1 MNILKGLQKNPTKFY
16 HTDKKMLPII
26 YRSIPITI
34 LWLISFILNAD
45 AHPHVFID
53 LNVNVSYNHQGIDAI
68 EIEWQF
74 DRFSTQIILEDCD
87 DDGNG
92 RIDPDDMP
100 AIQQNY
106 GDSLSQEDFF
116 AIIHS
121 GEELITSVTSTLKN
135 AAIKKGYA
143 VFSILLDVDIPFQ
156 EDEQLLTLNF
166 EDPSLFIAFAVDN
179 NKKPAT
185 TKTIDD
191 DLPPVSISSV
201 SSMECRFNLRL
212 GSVNSIGDEFSTS
225 DLAAVSN
232 YPEKSNY
239 FSTIRTRFNALQAK
253 YNKKIGD
260 MVIDSKEKI
269 SLKLL
274 SVIFLFALG
283 YGVIHAAGPG
293 HGKTVVM
300 GFFLQNRAKPFHAI
314 LMALNIS
321 IVHTGTAILLSLL
334 FMTVLASYSGMSRMV
349 IQAQI
354 SFVVAIFI
362 LIFGIWLLIR
372 KIRSDNQVLSIE
384 SVSSNKNMVRS
395 VMAAGMIPCPLSITI
410 MLLAVTQNVFFQGLL
425 SVLGIALGM
434 MILLSIAGITAIKA
448 KDAIRVLSET
458 RKGAAAKIHNALE
471 YAGAILIICFGAGL
485 CFLYMPRIW

>member
-1 MNILKGLQKNPTKFY
+1 MFRTL
-16 HTDKKMLPII
+16 
-26 YRSIPITI
+26 YRSIPVSI
-34 LWLISFILNAD
+34 LWIISLTLNAN

-53 LNVNVSYNHQGIDAI
+53 LYSNISYNQQGIDAI

-106 GDSLSQEDFF
+106 GDSLSQENFF

-121 GEELITSVTSTLKN
+121 GEEQISSVTSSLKD

-143 VFSILLDVDIPFQ
+143 VFSIFLDVDIPFQ
-156 EDEQLLTLNF
+156 EREQFLTLNF
-166 EDPSLFIAFAVDN
+166 EDPSLFIAFAV
-179 NKKPAT
+179 NKKKPSIT
-185 TKTIDD
+185 TKTVED
-191 DLPPVSISSV
+191 DLPPVSIISS
-201 SSMECRFNLRL
+201 SDMAYLFNLRL
-212 GSVNSIGDEFSTS
+212 GSLNAIGKEFSTS
-225 DLAAVSN
+225 NLPTASAYSK
-232 YPEKSNY
+232 KSKNY
-239 FSTIRTRFNALQAK
+239 FSTLRTRFIALQAK
-253 YNKKIGD
+253 YNQKIGD
-260 MVIDSKEKI
+260 MVIESKEKL

-274 SVIFLFALG
+274 LIIFLFALG

-300 GFFLQNRAKPFHAI
+300 GFFLQNRAKPFHAV

-321 IVHTGTAILLSLL
+321 IIHTGTAILLSLL
-334 FMTVLASYSGMSRMV
+334 FMTILSSYSGMSRMV

-354 SFVVAIFI
+354 GFAVAIFI
-362 LIFGIWLLIR
+362 LIFGIVLLVR
-372 KIRSDNQVLSIE
+372 KIRSDNQVLSIQ
-384 SVSSNKNMVRS
+384 SVSSNKNMVRA

-410 MLLAVTQNVFFQGLL
+410 MLLAVTQNVFLQGLL
-425 SVLGIALGM
+425 AVLGIALGM

-448 KDAIRVLSET
+448 KDAIRAFSET
-458 RKGAAAKIHNALE
+458 RKGFATKLHNAIE
-471 YAGAILIICFGAGL
+471 YAGAIMIICFGAGL